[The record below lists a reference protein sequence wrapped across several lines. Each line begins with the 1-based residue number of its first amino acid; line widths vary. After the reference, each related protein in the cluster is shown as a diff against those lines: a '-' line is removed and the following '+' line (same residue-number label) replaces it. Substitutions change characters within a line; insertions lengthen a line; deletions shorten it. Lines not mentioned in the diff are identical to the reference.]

1 MAYVFRRAVLSA
13 LFLTT
18 VSFSALQAQN
28 TVKGRVTDSQGE
40 PIPGA
45 NITLR
50 QKSLV
55 RATQSDMDG
64 YYQLRDIPSGNASV
78 EATHVVYQPE
88 KRFLTVSGIETEN
101 FELKENVVL
110 MDEVV
115 ISATRAGEEDPFAQ
129 TVVSSEELQRNN
141 FGQNIPFLLGGTPS
155 LVFTSDDGTGYG
167 YSYMRIRGS
176 DATRVNV
183 TINDVPLNDAESQ
196 SVFWVNLPNI
206 AASANDIQ
214 IQRGAGTSTNGA
226 AAFGGSV
233 NIRTSLPSD
242 KAGADL
248 SYNVGSF
255 GAQKFSAAFTSGLL
269 NDHYELSG
277 RFSRAYSDG
286 YIDRASSDMSSYFL
300 SGGYYDNR
308 TTIKVLGF
316 GGKQTT
322 YQAWNGVDAETMKTN
337 RRFNSC
343 GAIYDENWEKVI
355 GYYDD
360 ETDNYWQDH
369 LQAIFNRR
377 MGDFEAGM
385 TLHYTFGRGYYESY
399 KQDADMARYKIGP
412 ITVGDQTIETC
423 DLINRKWL
431 YNHFYG
437 ATARLTYDRKKI
449 TATLSGAYNRY
460 EGDHYGEVIWAQY
473 TPDAPKDQHYYD
485 NHTDKNDGNV
495 FLKAE
500 YRPVEG
506 LSIYADLQYRNVTL
520 KMRGMEDEDVP
531 VNITRDYSFFNP
543 KAGVS
548 YRISAA
554 HRVYA
559 SYARASKEP
568 TRADFTGSAAP
579 RIPRRFRT
587 GIRLYL
593 LPFRCFGQR
602 VLHELPRPT
611 RAHRRTERRQLRHS
625 DERGQ
630 ELPPGYRT
638 PGRIPPRQMVYLEP
652 ERHLLGQR
660 HQGARTLRRHPQG
673 HQDLLLAGHS
683 LQQPADLPSAGG
695 YDCCLFQPLRRQAV
709 HEQQQ
714 HPRVETRRIFRER
727 SGHQLQRTQEP
738 VSAGLHRPRTAQ
750 QRL

>member
-1 MAYVFRRAVLSA
+1 M
-13 LFLTT
+13 
-18 VSFSALQAQN
+18 
-28 TVKGRVTDSQGE
+28 
-40 PIPGA
+40 
-45 NITLR
+45 
-50 QKSLV
+50 
-55 RATQSDMDG
+55 
-64 YYQLRDIPSGNASV
+64 
-78 EATHVVYQPE
+78 
-88 KRFLTVSGIETEN
+88 
-101 FELKENVVL
+101 
-110 MDEVV
+110 
-115 ISATRAGEEDPFAQ
+115 
-129 TVVSSEELQRNN
+129 
-141 FGQNIPFLLGGTPS
+141 
-155 LVFTSDDGTGYG
+155 
-167 YSYMRIRGS
+167 
-176 DATRVNV
+176 
-183 TINDVPLNDAESQ
+183 
-196 SVFWVNLPNI
+196 
-206 AASANDIQ
+206 
-214 IQRGAGTSTNGA
+214 
-226 AAFGGSV
+226 

-568 TRADFTGSAAP
+568 TRADFTDSPVAP
-579 RIPRRFRT
+579 RPEYLDDFELGYGFTSSRFDASANVYYMNYLDQLVPTGELNDGSYAIQMNVDKSYRLGIELQAEYRPVKWFTWSLNATFSDNVIKGLELSDGTRKDTKISYSPGILFNNLLTFRPLEAMTVAFSSRYVGKQYMSNNNIPESKLDGYFVSDLAINYNVPKSR
-587 GIRLYL
+587 YL
-593 LPFRCFGQR
+593 PAFT
-602 VLHELPRPT
+602 V
-611 RAHRRTERRQLRHS
+611 
-625 DERGQ
+625 RGQ
-630 ELPPGYRT
+630 LNNVFNAMYISNGAIYGTDAYYFPQAGT
-638 PGRIPPRQMVYLEP
+638 NFM
-652 ERHLLGQR
+652 LGVDIR
-660 HQGARTLRRHPQG
+660 
-673 HQDLLLAGHS
+673 
-683 LQQPADLPSAGG
+683 
-695 YDCCLFQPLRRQAV
+695 F
-709 HEQQQ
+709 
-714 HPRVETRRIFRER
+714 
-727 SGHQLQRTQEP
+727 
-738 VSAGLHRPRTAQ
+738 
-750 QRL
+750 